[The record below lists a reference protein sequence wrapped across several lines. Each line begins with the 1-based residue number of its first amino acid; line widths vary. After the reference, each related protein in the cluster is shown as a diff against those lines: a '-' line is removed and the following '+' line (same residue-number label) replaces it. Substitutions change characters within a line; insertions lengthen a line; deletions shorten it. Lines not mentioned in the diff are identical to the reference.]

1 MYSLIIAGVCGVTT
15 GLTLYFTDTFGY
27 GWSIFFGILGFGVVQ
42 MSIGL
47 YLQRKVKAGMKAV
60 EQTLLAGQ
68 KELQAKTQ
76 RWQMRPPGSIQ
87 AAQNEIA
94 RDQRK
99 FVEAALA
106 LTEPLHRF
114 DRWVPMMTRQ
124 IATAQFQLYWMIKE
138 YRKCD
143 ALMDKALF
151 VEPTMYAMKMA
162 RLYTLDRPTD
172 EIRKVY
178 EKGSKRLRY
187 NQNVLLAAAWT
198 WILVKRNE
206 IDTAFKA
213 LNEALRNS
221 DNETLK
227 ANRDALANNRIAHF
241 SNSGIGDTWWALGL
255 EEPKVKMQRQ
265 RMQWR

>member
-1 MYSLIIAGVCGVTT
+1 MFSLIIAGVCGVTT

-106 LTEPLHRF
+106 LTPSRC
-114 DRWVPMMTRQ
+114 T
-124 IATAQFQLYWMIKE
+124 
-138 YRKCD
+138 
-143 ALMDKALF
+143 
-151 VEPTMYAMKMA
+151 
-162 RLYTLDRPTD
+162 
-172 EIRKVY
+172 
-178 EKGSKRLRY
+178 GSTGGCR
-187 NQNVLLAAAWT
+187 
-198 WILVKRNE
+198 
-206 IDTAFKA
+206 
-213 LNEALRNS
+213 
-221 DNETLK
+221 
-227 ANRDALANNRIAHF
+227 
-241 SNSGIGDTWWALGL
+241 
-255 EEPKVKMQRQ
+255 
-265 RMQWR
+265 

>member
-1 MYSLIIAGVCGVTT
+1 
-15 GLTLYFTDTFGY
+15 
-27 GWSIFFGILGFGVVQ
+27 
-42 MSIGL
+42 
-47 YLQRKVKAGMKAV
+47 
-60 EQTLLAGQ
+60 
-68 KELQAKTQ
+68 
-76 RWQMRPPGSIQ
+76 
-87 AAQNEIA
+87 
-94 RDQRK
+94 
-99 FVEAALA
+99 
-106 LTEPLHRF
+106 
-114 DRWVPMMTRQ
+114 
-124 IATAQFQLYWMIKE
+124 
-138 YRKCD
+138 
-143 ALMDKALF
+143 MDKVLF

-187 NQNVLLAAAWT
+187 NQNVLIAAAWT

-206 IDTAFKA
+206 IDAAFKA

-227 ANRDALANNRIAHF
+227 ANRDALANF